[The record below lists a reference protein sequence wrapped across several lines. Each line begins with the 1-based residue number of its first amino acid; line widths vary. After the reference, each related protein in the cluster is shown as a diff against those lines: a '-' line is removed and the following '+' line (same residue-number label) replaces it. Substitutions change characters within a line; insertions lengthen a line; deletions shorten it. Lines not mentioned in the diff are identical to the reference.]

1 MLNRFSLGMAIFMF
15 AAFAFQVSAQ
25 IQPTSSGSV
34 SVANQVN
41 FSVFVT
47 LYKDGK
53 AIRTTELRTDGTS
66 YYVTWNDVPIGALE
80 VHFEA
85 KGYGKVIK
93 RIVVVKDGQV
103 RVELNS
109 MDKNDEVWGAGPS
122 LFDLQKR
129 IETLETAN
137 TALKSEVTALKADIA
152 ALKKGH

>member
-1 MLNRFSLGMAIFMF
+1 M
-15 AAFAFQVSAQ
+15 
-25 IQPTSSGSV
+25 
-34 SVANQVN
+34 
-41 FSVFVT
+41 
-47 LYKDGK
+47 
-53 AIRTTELRTDGTS
+53 
-66 YYVTWNDVPIGALE
+66 PIGALE